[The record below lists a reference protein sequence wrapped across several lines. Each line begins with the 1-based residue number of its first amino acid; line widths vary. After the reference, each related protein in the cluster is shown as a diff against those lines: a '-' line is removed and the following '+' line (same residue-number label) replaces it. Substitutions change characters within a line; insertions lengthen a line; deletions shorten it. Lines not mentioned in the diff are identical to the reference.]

1 VRDRDLPEDEQAI
14 VAAVAHW
21 VDREV
26 RPHAGRLEREQQYPA
41 ALIDQLKC
49 AAMALTEPS
58 GGSDLQDIRTRAVR
72 DGSGERTRPACS
84 CSTPPG
90 ASTPAAAAASR
101 HDRGRGTNEIQRH
114 VIVRQLIA
122 RSRGD

>member
-1 VRDRDLPEDEQAI
+1 MSDRDLPEDEQAI

-58 GGSDLQDIRTRAVR
+58 GGSDVQDIRTRAVR
-72 DGSGERTRPACS
+72 DGSGEVH
-84 CSTPPG
+84 
-90 ASTPAAAAASR
+90 ASR
-101 HDRGRGTNEIQRH
+101 LLVLDAAGSIDAGR
-114 VIVRQLIA
+114 
-122 RSRGD
+122 RSGLEA